1 MGCIDGKI
9 SSWMVCFCA
18 LCSVI
23 SANSDFSF
31 SVMRCGVVDIIAL
44 RMKHLEE
51 PVARMPLFNF
61 KEKAVAESWTVSTD
75 EMIGG
80 ITITTTVCHPFILT

>member
-1 MGCIDGKI
+1 
-9 SSWMVCFCA
+9 
-18 LCSVI
+18 
-23 SANSDFSF
+23 
-31 SVMRCGVVDIIAL
+31 
-44 RMKHLEE
+44 MKHLEE